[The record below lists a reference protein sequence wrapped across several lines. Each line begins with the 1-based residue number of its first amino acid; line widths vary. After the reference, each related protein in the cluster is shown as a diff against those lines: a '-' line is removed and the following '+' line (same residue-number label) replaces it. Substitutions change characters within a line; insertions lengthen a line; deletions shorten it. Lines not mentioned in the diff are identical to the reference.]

1 MIGLREDQRVGAQ
14 LAARI
19 VIFLN
24 ATTFQCGSG
33 FACESAGSPTGAL
46 NDTPQSQ
53 ASLLPQWRGHE
64 CHTGGWV
71 CSIEG
76 RWLTSAYQA
85 ASLGLASRHC
95 RSGWR
100 KSR

>member
-1 MIGLREDQRVGAQ
+1 MIGVREYQRVGAQ

-53 ASLLPQWRGHE
+53 ASLLLQWRGMNV
-64 CHTGGWV
+64 TPVAG
-71 CSIEG
+71 S
-76 RWLTSAYQA
+76 A
-85 ASLGLASRHC
+85 ASKAAG
-95 RSGWR
+95 
-100 KSR
+100 

>member
-46 NDTPQSQ
+46 NNTPQSQ
-53 ASLLPQWRGHE
+53 ASLLPQWRGMNV
-64 CHTGGWV
+64 TPVAG
-71 CSIEG
+71 S
-76 RWLTSAYQA
+76 A
-85 ASLGLASRHC
+85 ASKAAG
-95 RSGWR
+95 
-100 KSR
+100 